1 MIDVLIL
8 TFHFSYKVANDQG
21 AGIDIEIGQYNS
33 NKEDIGEFTVFSE
46 RYWLHPEYRESDDGI
61 PQNDVCVI
69 RVPSLTEASPADCDG
84 CFETVCLADNQ
95 PTPGAYCWIAG
106 WGSISATSGKNFFSN
121 KLRDAGVNIFSRDYC
136 LKKTFYEEGHLSH
149 NMFCAGIADRD
160 GDGESDGGVDA
171 CQVTCQKIKFLTSD
185 LLKIYIILDFAL

>member
-1 MIDVLIL
+1 MTDVLIW
-8 TFHFSYKVANDQG
+8 TFHFSYKVANDQA
-21 AGIDIEIGQYNS
+21 AGIDVEIGQYNS
-33 NKEDIGEFTVFSE
+33 NKEDVGEFTVFSE

-61 PQNDVCVI
+61 PHNDVCVI
-69 RVPSLTEASPADCDG
+69 RVPSLIEASPADCDS

-121 KLRDAGVNIFSRDYC
+121 KLRDAGVNVFSRDYC
-136 LKKTFYEEGHLSH
+136 LKKTFYEEGHV
-149 NMFCAGIADRD
+149 NDDMFCAGIADRD

-171 CQVTCQKIKFLTSD
+171 CQVTCQKIKF
-185 LLKIYIILDFAL
+185 